1 MTTES
6 KLLPNDSRRDS
17 SMQQPGKPMPRCLTG
32 FETNSNHQV
41 LRLEYRS
48 MKPLLILW
56 MILWLPAPALFAQFT
71 QPHPS
76 LPPFQPLAQ
85 QELQRAIGPLRLTQ
99 DELASLAQYGAT
111 VRINPSAS
119 SGDLNPAQQVQRVIE
134 QRADRNKANVGIETL
149 MIMPIPTHIKTLSPE
164 QQVLVLY
171 NSLHRF
177 STMAGINYWSESR
190 QQFRQFYTLSH
201 LVDPQNRRTSLP
213 DPRFTQV
220 PPQSTLILR
229 QIDTSFGDN
238 LFRVQVN
245 QFAQPRG
252 QGQPMPGI
260 HLSLTNETSMRQ
272 GIITLARPEEIAIDL
287 IISIQDGFFLFYGPT
302 DLSVPRVFGLRDRAS
317 ASFYHRLMALYR
329 WFYDQIQE

>member
-1 MTTES
+1 
-6 KLLPNDSRRDS
+6 
-17 SMQQPGKPMPRCLTG
+17 MQQPGKPMSRCLTC

-41 LRLEYRS
+41 LRLEYRRIQ
-48 MKPLLILW
+48 PLLILW
-56 MILWLPAPALFAQFT
+56 MILLLPAPALIAQFA

-76 LPPFQPLAQ
+76 LPPFHPMSQ
-85 QELQRAIGPLRLTQ
+85 QQLQRTIGSLGLTQ
-99 DELASLAQYGAT
+99 DEWASLAQYGAT
-111 VRINPSAS
+111 VRINSSAS
-119 SGDLNPAQQVQRVIE
+119 SGDLNPAQLVQRLIE
-134 QRADRNKANVGIETL
+134 QRIDRNKANVGIETL
-149 MIMPIPTHIKTLSPE
+149 MIMPIPAYIRTLSPD

-171 NSLHRF
+171 NRLHRF

-190 QQFRQFYTLSH
+190 QQFRQFYTLSN
-201 LVDPQNRRTSLP
+201 LVDPQTRRTPLP
-213 DPRFTQV
+213 DPQFTQV

-245 QFAQPRG
+245 QFSQPKG
-252 QGQPMPGI
+252 QGQSMPGI

-287 IISIQDGFFLFYGPT
+287 IISIQDGFFLFYGTT